1 MHTLVIRRTNGS
13 ETEHELT
20 TEITIGRQ
28 QGSNSL
34 VLAEG
39 GISRRHARLWV
50 DDGRVMLED
59 VGSANGTFVDGERIT
74 GAVFITPRSV
84 VVLGDCSLRLKPPA
98 RTGTGTSQRQA
109 PPTLSPSG
117 PPKLSSVESLLEE
130 SAPPAAGAPRATR
143 AMPQLQSKQPS
154 AALARRS
161 KGPAVEPGP
170 ASASPEAQTPVLK
183 GLTGPWANQRFPLQG
198 KMFVGRTPP
207 AAVLLEDDSV
217 SRKHAEL
224 EQTAEGVVL
233 RDLGSANGTRVN
245 GESVGTEPVV
255 LQPGDTVQFGMVELA
270 YETGG
275 ESDLVPVR
283 RGGREL
289 ARPGRGEPAPAGSRS
304 KLLGFATG
312 LVFLVLAAAV
322 VKVAVLD
329 VPPPVTQVN
338 VPPPPDPREK
348 VAELLSQ
355 CRSYTS
361 SEMGIE
367 PDWKKAEAA
376 CSKAL
381 DLDPIN
387 QETLGLMRR
396 IKLERE
402 SFEIYSQGEK
412 ALSRFK
418 AEEALELYRKIP
430 KESQYFRRAKPRVL
444 EAVEEVIKRA
454 ADDCK
459 RYAAD
464 GAWVAAVQRCGQY
477 MGFACQKMSREEL
490 EPPLGYTLVLEKR
503 RLRRNEWRPTNKLY
517 LDFLIARKKLDPNA
531 DAWTCPKADIFY
543 QDEAAPDPRKDVENA
558 FKKNLTNKYLVEA
571 MMDYWQGRGNE
582 SLSTLQKLRS
592 DFAPA
597 QVKYHAQ
604 ADQLMKDAFSVDNL
618 YKLGQSFLQK
628 EEVEKAEEPFQEA
641 LEVDKRLMGELAET
655 RSSFYRR
662 SIQQEM
668 ADSSFRL
675 GRYWDERED
684 QKRAC
689 RLWKLGFR
697 FYTGNTDLNSA
708 VGRCSSRAVK
718 ALNAAKNCAQLEAV
732 LELAVPG
739 DGIDEKVKLLKEE
752 NKC

>member
-13 ETEHELT
+13 ETEHELS
-20 TEITIGRQ
+20 TELTIGRH

-39 GISRRHARLWV
+39 GISRRHARLWIE
-50 DDGRVMLED
+50 DGRVMLED

-74 GAVFITPRSV
+74 GAVHVTPRSV

-98 RTGTGTSQRQA
+98 RTGTSTRPS

-117 PPKLSSVESLLEE
+117 PPKLSGVEALLEE
-130 SAPPAAGAPRATR
+130 VPPSPAGAPRSTR
-143 AMPQLQSKQPS
+143 AVPQLQSKQPS
-154 AALARRS
+154 SALARRPRGS
-161 KGPAVEPGP
+161 AVAPGP
-170 ASASPEAQTPVLK
+170 ESSPEKAAPVLK

-198 KMFVGRTPP
+198 KLFVGRTAP

-224 EQTAEGVVL
+224 EQTPEGVVL

-245 GESVGTEPVV
+245 GEAVGTEPVV

-275 ESDLVPVR
+275 EADLVPVR

-289 ARPGRGEPAPAGSRS
+289 ARPGRGEPAASGSRS
-304 KLLGFATG
+304 RLLGFATG
-312 LVFLVLAAAV
+312 VVFLFLAAAV
-322 VKVAVLD
+322 VKVVVVDA
-329 VPPPVTQVN
+329 PPPVTPVN
-338 VPPPPDPREK
+338 ALPPPADPREQ
-348 VAELLSQ
+348 VAELLSK

-361 SEMGIE
+361 SEMGVE
-367 PDWKKAEAA
+367 PDWKKAESS

-402 SFEIYSQGEK
+402 AFEIYSQGEK

-464 GAWVAAVQRCGQY
+464 GAWTAAVQRCGLY
-477 MGFACQKMSREEL
+477 MGFACQKMNREEL
-490 EPPLGYTLVLEKR
+490 EPPLGYTLVLEKGR
-503 RLRRNEWRPTNKLY
+503 RLRRNEWRPSNKLY
-517 LDFLIARKKLDPNA
+517 LDFLIARKRLDPNA
-531 DAWTCPKADIFY
+531 EAWSCPKADIFY
-543 QDEAAPDPRKDVENA
+543 QDEAAPDPRKDVEAA
-558 FKKNLTNKYLVEA
+558 FKKSLTHRYLVEA

-592 DFAPA
+592 DYAPA
-597 QVKYHAQ
+597 QVKYHPQ

-675 GRYWDERED
+675 GKYWDERD
-684 QKRAC
+684 DNRRAC

-708 VGRCSSRAVK
+708 VGRCSTRAVK
-718 ALNAAKNCAQLEAV
+718 ALNAATNCAELESV

-739 DGIDEKVKLLKEE
+739 DGIEEKVKLLKEE

>member
-1 MHTLVIRRTNGS
+1 MPTLVIRRANGT

-20 TEITIGRQ
+20 AELTIGRH

-39 GISRRHARLWV
+39 GISRKHARLWL

-74 GAVFITPRSV
+74 GAVPLTPRSV
-84 VVLGDCSLRLKPPA
+84 VVLGDCALRLKPPA
-98 RTGTGTSQRQA
+98 RTGTGMRPAA
-109 PPTLSPSG
+109 PPTLAPSG
-117 PPKLSSVESLLEE
+117 PPKLSGMESLLDE
-130 SAPPAAGAPRATR
+130 APPAAGAPRATR
-143 AMPQLQSKQPS
+143 AMPQLQSQAKSPS
-154 AALARRS
+154 AALAKRP
-161 KGPAVEPGP
+161 KGPAGAPGP
-170 ASASPEAQTPVLK
+170 APTAAAPEPVLK

-198 KMFVGRTPP
+198 KLFVGRTPP

-224 EQTAEGVVL
+224 EQTANGVVL

-245 GESVGTEPVV
+245 GEPVGTEPVV

-270 YETGG
+270 YETGEEAG
-275 ESDLVPVR
+275 LVPVR

-289 ARPGRGEPAPAGSRS
+289 ARPGAGASAPSGSRS
-304 KLLGFATG
+304 RLLGFATG
-312 LVFLVLAAAV
+312 VVFLFLAAAV

-329 VPPPVTQVN
+329 KPVPVAEVQVPPPA
-338 VPPPPDPREK
+338 DPREQ

-355 CRSYTS
+355 CRSYAS

-367 PDWKKAEAA
+367 PDWKKAEKA
-376 CSKAL
+376 CSTAL

-387 QETLGLMRR
+387 PETLSLMRR

-402 SFEIYSQGEK
+402 SFELYSQGEK

-418 AEEALELYRKIP
+418 AEEALEIYRKIP

-459 RYAAD
+459 RYVAD
-464 GAWVAAVQRCGQY
+464 GAWTAAVQRCGLY

-490 EPPLGYTLVLEKR
+490 EPPLGYTLVLEKSR
-503 RLRRNEWRPTNKLY
+503 RLKRNEWRPSNRLY
-517 LDFLIARKKLDPNA
+517 LDFLIARKRLDPNA
-531 DAWTCPKADIFY
+531 EPWACPKADIFY
-543 QDEAAPDPRKDVENA
+543 QDEAAPDPRKDLEA
-558 FKKNLTNKYLVEA
+558 TFKKNLTNKYLVEA

-597 QVKYHAQ
+597 QVQYHAR
-604 ADQLMKDAFSVDNL
+604 ADALMKDASTVDNL
-618 YKLGQSFLQK
+618 YKLGQSLLQK
-628 EEVEKAEEPFQEA
+628 EEVEDAAEPFQEA
-641 LEVDKRLMGELAET
+641 LEVDKRLMGDLAET
-655 RSSFYRR
+655 RASFYRR

-668 ADSSFRL
+668 AGNSLRL
-675 GRYWDERED
+675 GKFWDERD
-684 QKRAC
+684 DPRRAC

-697 FYTGNTDLNSA
+697 FYTGNTDLTSA

-718 ALNAAKNCAQLEAV
+718 ALNAAKNCAQLEGV

-739 DGIDEKVKLLKEE
+739 DGIEEKVKLLKEE